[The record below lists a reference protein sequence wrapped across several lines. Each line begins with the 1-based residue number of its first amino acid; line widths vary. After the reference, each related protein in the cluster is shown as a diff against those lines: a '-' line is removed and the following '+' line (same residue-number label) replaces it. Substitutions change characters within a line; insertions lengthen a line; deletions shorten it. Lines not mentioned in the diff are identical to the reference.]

1 MNKIDKNE
9 INKEKNE
16 FIEPKHELKIKNKD
30 LNKINF
36 LNLQH
41 YFDIIKKLQKENINI
56 STDFIDNFISMNN
69 TFKKQKFSP
78 FSRKI
83 RNDIKQISHHIY
95 DKNSTNNNKDNND
108 INKRFIDQYKY
119 IINSSSSVS
128 PSLNQKNTYLSYE
141 KNLKNHKI
149 PIKVYYFQ
157 DKDKNNANKLSKNV
171 NRDRIRNNT
180 VDSISHYND
189 NKKRIKF
196 EYENYALNNINYNH
210 PQIYI
215 LNSNFNSTTHLKERL
230 PLIEAPNGFKYR
242 RSGDLSYLIP
252 YNTKKRKVR
261 DNFYSYY
268 IGMKLSKQNF

>member
-69 TFKKQKFSP
+69 AFKRQKFSP

-95 DKNSTNNNKDNND
+95 EKNSTNNNKDNND

-171 NRDRIRNNT
+171 NRDTIRNNT

-196 EYENYALNNINYNH
+196 ALNNINYNH

-242 RSGDLSYLIP
+242 KSGDLSYLIP

>member
-56 STDFIDNFISMNN
+56 STDFIDNFISMDNA
-69 TFKKQKFSP
+69 FKRQKFSP

-119 IINSSSSVS
+119 IINSYNSVS

-149 PIKVYYFQ
+149 PIKVYYFK

-171 NRDRIRNNT
+171 NRDTIRNNT

-242 RSGDLSYLIP
+242 KSGDLSYLIP